1 MSDSVGVVIVDDEPL
16 ARERLASMIGQMP
29 GYELLGEAGEGVG
42 AMTLIDSCQP
52 DLLLLDIAMP
62 GMSGL
67 ELARHLQKQQ
77 NPPAIIFC
85 TAYSDYGVEAFDTA
99 AVGYVLK
106 PVRQEQLEEALQ
118 KAARPNR
125 LQIGQLEEA
134 GLLRNQGKTHLS
146 ARSHRGIELL
156 EIARITHFYSEDKY
170 VFAHHEGGETILEQ
184 SLSALE
190 QELGDR
196 FFRIH
201 RNALVAVDK
210 IEALE
215 RSGTRFRVR
224 LRSTA
229 EKPQVSRRHLK
240 ELKQLLKTL

>member
-16 ARERLASMIGQMP
+16 ARERLASMIRQMP

-42 AMTLIDSCQP
+42 AMTLIASCQP

-85 TAYSDYGVEAFDTA
+85 TAYGDYGVEAFDTA

-106 PVRQEQLEEALQ
+106 PVRQEQLEVALQ

-146 ARSHRGIELL
+146 ARSHRGVEVL
-156 EIARITHFYSEDKY
+156 EIARFSHLYSVDKY
-170 VFAHHEGGETILEQ
+170 VFAHHQGGET
-184 SLSALE
+184 
-190 QELGDR
+190 DR
-196 FFRIH
+196 G
-201 RNALVAVDK
+201 
-210 IEALE
+210 EY
-215 RSGTRFRVR
+215 
-224 LRSTA
+224 
-229 EKPQVSRRHLK
+229 
-240 ELKQLLKTL
+240 